1 VTRIARIDTF
11 LIRYPDPNDFNFDR
25 QTVVLRAETKDG
37 VTGWGEAIAMWPEAC
52 RAVQLLIA
60 DGMKPIL
67 VGDRS
72 ALGADAPPHL
82 VVRRGRAGKPG
93 YFRNRHGALGH
104 SRQV

>member
-1 VTRIARIDTF
+1 MTRIARIDTF

-25 QTVVLRAETKDG
+25 QTVILRAETNDG

-67 VGDRS
+67 VGEN
-72 ALGADAPPHL
+72 ALATCPPKTLQSLLTSMWL
-82 VVRRGRAGKPG
+82 VRTAW
-93 YFRNRHGALGH
+93 
-104 SRQV
+104 